1 MNKQFI
7 VNNIISYIFIIG
19 FLLLN
24 SVSLYSQDFINAKSF
39 DKKISN
45 DIVVIEF
52 WAEWNDKNK
61 FEDLSKLNECQKYRV
76 DINENE
82 SLKDKYNI
90 MALPTIIIFNDGKQE
105 KRFNANISFE
115 LNATKKDIQN
125 IIDNLILQKFR

>member
-1 MNKQFI
+1 MNKQLF
-7 VNNIISYIFIIG
+7 VNNIISYITIIG
-19 FLLLN
+19 FLFLN
-24 SVSLYSQDFINAKSF
+24 SISLYSQDFINARNF

-61 FEDLSKLNECQKYRV
+61 FEDLGRLSECQKYRV

-82 SLKDKYNI
+82 SLKDKYDI
-90 MALPTIIIFNDGKQE
+90 MALPTIIVFNDGKQE
-105 KRFNANISFE
+105 KRFNANIAFE

-125 IIDNLILQKFR
+125 IIDDLILQKFR

>member
-24 SVSLYSQDFINAKSF
+24 SVSLYSQDFISAKSF

-52 WAEWNDKNK
+52 WEEWNEKNK

-90 MALPTIIIFNDGKQE
+90 MALPTVIVFNDGKQE

>member
-24 SVSLYSQDFINAKSF
+24 SVSLYSQDFISAKSF

-90 MALPTIIIFNDGKQE
+90 MALPTVIVFNDGKQE

>member
-1 MNKQFI
+1 MNKQLF
-7 VNNIISYIFIIG
+7 VNNIISYITIIG
-19 FLLLN
+19 FLFLN
-24 SVSLYSQDFINAKSF
+24 SISLYSQDFNAKNF

-61 FEDLSKLNECQKYRV
+61 FEDLGRLSECQKYRV

-82 SLKDKYNI
+82 SLKDKYDI
-90 MALPTIIIFNDGKQE
+90 MALPTIIVFNDGKQE
-105 KRFNANISFE
+105 KRFNANIAFE

-125 IIDNLILQKFR
+125 IIDDLILQKFR

>member
-52 WAEWNDKNK
+52 WE
-61 FEDLSKLNECQKYRV
+61 R
-76 DINENE
+76 
-82 SLKDKYNI
+82 
-90 MALPTIIIFNDGKQE
+90 PIIRI
-105 KRFNANISFE
+105 
-115 LNATKKDIQN
+115 
-125 IIDNLILQKFR
+125 